1 MIKRTAPESLDTS
14 KHQAGTPAQMKGS
27 SQDDLDGKRYLVQSV
42 VPNLDVKGPR
52 GQDRCEKNM

>member
-1 MIKRTAPESLDTS
+1 
-14 KHQAGTPAQMKGS
+14 MKGS

-42 VPNLDVKGPR
+42 VPNLGVKGPR